1 VVVLE
6 VVVVVLVVV
15 DELVL
20 VDALVE
26 GASAAP
32 IVVAGARESP
42 VVAASDPQAPA
53 SNARATVN
61 TATAGVRSGAG
72 RCTVRRYRDTLEG
85 WPRWALDSLWTAWQP
100 RAISPATSASPP

>member
-1 VVVLE
+1 VAGIATIE
-6 VVVVVLVVV
+6 VVVVEEVVVEVVGVVVLVGVVELLLV

-26 GASAAP
+26 GASAAA

-53 SNARATVN
+53 SNARAMVN
-61 TATAGVRSGAG
+61 TATAGVRSGVC
-72 RCTVRRYRDTLEG
+72 RCTVRRYRGAPE
-85 WPRWALDSLWTAWQP
+85 
-100 RAISPATSASPP
+100 